1 MVEELMYVRGSQD
14 TLDEILNWC
23 NSLSDQTID
32 KKEVYKYVFALRATD
47 ILNKH
52 YESFQSYL
60 KFLDDN

>member
-47 ILNKH
+47 VLIKN
-52 YESFQSYL
+52 YESF
-60 KFLDDN
+60 